1 VTPPELTASQRAAA
15 SAAAVEARRRR
26 AAVRAD
32 LKSAR
37 ISLVDALALADADDT
52 VGRMRVIDLLR
63 SLPGIG
69 TARAAETLERLA
81 ISAPRRVRGL
91 GRTQRSALLAWA
103 ARREPA
109 AGGPVAVTVLSG
121 PSGVGKG
128 TLVRALRARF
138 PRVWVSVSATTR
150 APRPGEVDGV
160 DYLFW
165 TRDRFDTEVAAGR
178 MLEWAAFAGNLY
190 GTPRG
195 PVEER
200 MAAGIPVL
208 LEIEVQGARQVRAS
222 LPEALLVFLA
232 PPSFAELARR
242 LAGRGTEDPAAVTSR
257 LRAAEEELAAE
268 PEFDVTVV
276 NDSVEAALADLVDC
290 IRLHP
295 LTEGP

>member
-1 VTPPELTASQRAAA
+1 VTPPELTADQRAAA
-15 SAAAVEARRRR
+15 SAAAVAARRRR

-37 ISLVDALALADADDT
+37 ISLADALDLADADDT

-63 SLPGIG
+63 SMPGIG
-69 TARAAETLERLA
+69 AARATEVLERLA
-81 ISAPRRVRGL
+81 ISPPRRVRGL
-91 GRTQRSALLAWA
+91 GRTQRTALLAWA
-103 ARREPA
+103 TGRGPARS
-109 AGGPVAVTVLSG
+109 GPVAVTVLSG

-128 TLVRALRARF
+128 TLVRALRDRF

-178 MLEWAAFAGNLY
+178 MLEWASFAGNLY

-222 LPEALLVFLA
+222 LPAALLVFLA
-232 PPSFAELARR
+232 PPSFVELARR

-268 PEFDVTVV
+268 PEFDVTLV

-290 IRLHP
+290 MRLRP